1 MNKKAFTTV
10 EMILTILL
18 VVVIM
23 ATITSVTLVYRDKSE
38 YEENVTEIENYKNTL
53 TKIIYDDILDETNP
67 VTSITEN
74 NNTYTL
80 VRSTNPITLEI
91 ININTTTDH
100 KIGIKYDGVDYLVP
114 GCDRGLV
121 SFEGV
126 DLTNKNGIYN
136 MNINFS
142 SRKYEKI
149 LTIHFVVLNT

>member
-38 YEENVTEIENYKNTL
+38 YEESVTEIENYKNTL

-67 VTSITEN
+67 VTGIIEN
-74 NNTYTL
+74 GNTYTL
-80 VRSTNPITLEI
+80 VRATNPITLEI
-91 ININTTTDH
+91 INDPSNN
-100 KIGIKYDGVDYLVP
+100 KIGIKYDSVNYLVP
-114 GCDRGLV
+114 GCDKGLV

-126 DLTNKNGIYN
+126 DLTNTNGIYN

-149 LTIHFVVLNT
+149 LTIHFVVANT

>member
-38 YEENVTEIENYKNTL
+38 YEESVTEIENYKNTL

-67 VTSITEN
+67 VTGIIEN
-74 NNTYTL
+74 GNTYTL
-80 VRSTNPITLEI
+80 VRATNPITLEI
-91 ININTTTDH
+91 INDPSNN
-100 KIGIKYDGVDYLVP
+100 KIGIKYDSVNYLVP
-114 GCDRGLV
+114 GCDKGLV

-126 DLTNKNGIYN
+126 DLTNTNGIYN

-149 LTIHFVVLNT
+149 LTIHFIVSNT

>member
-38 YEENVTEIENYKNTL
+38 YEESVTEIENYKNTL

-67 VTSITEN
+67 VTSIIEN
-74 NNTYTL
+74 GNTYTL
-80 VRSTNPITLEI
+80 VRATNPITLEI
-91 ININTTTDH
+91 INDPSNN
-100 KIGIKYDGVDYLVP
+100 KVGIKYDSVNYLVP
-114 GCDRGLV
+114 GCDKGLV

-126 DLTNKNGIYN
+126 DLTNTDNIYN

-149 LTIHFVVLNT
+149 LTIHFIVSNI

>member
-38 YEENVTEIENYKNTL
+38 YEESVTEIENYKNTL
-53 TKIIYDDILDETNP
+53 TKIIYDDILYKSNP
-67 VTSITEN
+67 VTSILEN
-74 NNTYTL
+74 GNTYTL
-80 VRSTNPITLEI
+80 VRATNPITLEI
-91 ININTTTDH
+91 INDPSNN
-100 KIGIKYDGVDYLVP
+100 KIGIKYDSVNYLVP
-114 GCDRGLV
+114 GCDKGLV

-126 DLTNKNGIYN
+126 DLTNTNGIYN

-149 LTIHFVVLNT
+149 LTIHFVVSNI

>member
-67 VTSITEN
+67 VTGIIEN
-74 NNTYTL
+74 GNTYTL
-80 VRSTNPITLEI
+80 VRATNPITLEI
-91 ININTTTDH
+91 INDPSNN
-100 KIGIKYDGVDYLVP
+100 KIGIKYDSVNYLVP
-114 GCDRGLV
+114 GCDKGLV
-121 SFEGV
+121 SLEGV
-126 DLTNKNGIYN
+126 DLTNTNGIYN

-142 SRKYEKI
+142 SRKYEKN

>member
-38 YEENVTEIENYKNTL
+38 YEESVTEIENYKNTL

-67 VTSITEN
+67 VTSIIEN
-74 NNTYTL
+74 GNTYTL
-80 VRSTNPITLEI
+80 VRATNPITLEI
-91 ININTTTDH
+91 INDPSNN
-100 KIGIKYDGVDYLVP
+100 KIGIKYDSVNYLVP
-114 GCDRGLV
+114 GCDKGLV

-126 DLTNKNGIYN
+126 DLTNTSGIYN

-142 SRKYEKI
+142 SQKYEKM
-149 LTIHFVVLNT
+149 LTIHFVISNT

>member
-23 ATITSVTLVYRDKSE
+23 ATITSVTLVYRDKAE
-38 YEENVTEIENYKNTL
+38 YEENVTKIENYKNTL

-67 VTSITEN
+67 VTSIIEN
-74 NNTYTL
+74 GNTYTL
-80 VRSTNPITLEI
+80 VRATNPITLEI
-91 ININTTTDH
+91 INDPSNN
-100 KIGIKYDGVDYLVP
+100 KIGLKYDSVNYLVP
-114 GCDRGLV
+114 GCDKGLV

-126 DLTNKNGIYN
+126 DLTNTNGIYN

-142 SRKYEKI
+142 SHKYEKI

>member
-38 YEENVTEIENYKNTL
+38 YEESVTKIENYKNTL

-67 VTSITEN
+67 VTGIIEN
-74 NNTYTL
+74 GNTYTL
-80 VRSTNPITLEI
+80 VRATNPITLEI
-91 ININTTTDH
+91 INDSSNK
-100 KIGIKYDGVDYLVP
+100 KIGIKYDSVNYLVP
-114 GCDRGLV
+114 GCDKGLV

-126 DLTNKNGIYN
+126 DLTNTNGIYN

-142 SRKYEKI
+142 SRKYEKM
-149 LTIHFVVLNT
+149 LTIHFIVSNT

>member
-38 YEENVTEIENYKNTL
+38 YEESVTEIENYKNTL
-53 TKIIYDDILDETNP
+53 TKIIYDDILYKSNP
-67 VTSITEN
+67 VTSIIEN
-74 NNTYTL
+74 GNTYTL
-80 VRSTNPITLEI
+80 VRATNPITLEI
-91 ININTTTDH
+91 INDSSNN
-100 KIGIKYDGVDYLVP
+100 KIGIKYDSVNYLVP
-114 GCDRGLV
+114 GCDKGLV

-126 DLTNKNGIYN
+126 DLTNTNGIYN

-142 SRKYEKI
+142 SHKYEKI
-149 LTIHFVVLNT
+149 LAIHFVVLNT

>member
-38 YEENVTEIENYKNTL
+38 YEESVTEIENYKNTL

-67 VTSITEN
+67 VTGIIEN
-74 NNTYTL
+74 GNTYTL
-80 VRSTNPITLEI
+80 VRATNPITLEI
-91 ININTTTDH
+91 INDPSNN
-100 KIGIKYDGVDYLVP
+100 KIGIKYDSVNYLVP
-114 GCDRGLV
+114 GCDKGLV

-126 DLTNKNGIYN
+126 DLTNTSGIYN

-142 SRKYEKI
+142 SRKYEKM
-149 LTIHFVVLNT
+149 LTIHFIILNT

>member
-38 YEENVTEIENYKNTL
+38 YEENVTEIENYKKNL

-67 VTSITEN
+67 VTGIIEN
-74 NNTYTL
+74 GNTYTL
-80 VRSTNPITLEI
+80 VRATNPITLEI
-91 ININTTTDH
+91 INDPSNN
-100 KIGIKYDGVDYLVP
+100 KIGIKYDSVNYLVP
-114 GCDRGLV
+114 GCDKGLV

-126 DLTNKNGIYN
+126 DLTNTNGIYN

-149 LTIHFVVLNT
+149 LTIHFVISNT

>member
-38 YEENVTEIENYKNTL
+38 YEESVTEIENYKNTL

-67 VTSITEN
+67 VTSIIEN
-74 NNTYTL
+74 GNTYTL
-80 VRSTNPITLEI
+80 VRATNPITLEI
-91 ININTTTDH
+91 INDPSNN
-100 KIGIKYDGVDYLVP
+100 KIGMKYDSVNYLVP
-114 GCDRGLV
+114 GCDKDLV

-126 DLTNKNGIYN
+126 DLTNTNGIYN

-142 SRKYEKI
+142 SRKYEKM
-149 LTIHFVVLNT
+149 LTIHFIILNT

>member
-38 YEENVTEIENYKNTL
+38 YEESVTEIENYKNTL

-67 VTSITEN
+67 VTGIIEN
-74 NNTYTL
+74 GNTYTL
-80 VRSTNPITLEI
+80 VRATNPITLEI
-91 ININTTTDH
+91 INDPSNNI
-100 KIGIKYDGVDYLVP
+100 IGIKYDSVNYLVP
-114 GCDRGLV
+114 GCDKGLV

-126 DLTNKNGIYN
+126 DLTNTSGIYN

>member
-38 YEENVTEIENYKNTL
+38 YEESVTEIENYKNTL

-67 VTSITEN
+67 VTSIIEN
-74 NNTYTL
+74 GNTYTL
-80 VRSTNPITLEI
+80 VRATNPITLEI
-91 ININTTTDH
+91 INDPSNN
-100 KIGIKYDGVDYLVP
+100 KIGIKYDSVNYLVP
-114 GCDRGLV
+114 GCDKGLV

-126 DLTNKNGIYN
+126 DLTNTNGIYN

-142 SRKYEKI
+142 SRKYEKN

>member
-38 YEENVTEIENYKNTL
+38 YEESVTEIENYKNTL

-67 VTSITEN
+67 VTSIIEN
-74 NNTYTL
+74 GNTYTL
-80 VRSTNPITLEI
+80 VRATNPITLEI
-91 ININTTTDH
+91 INDPSNN
-100 KIGIKYDGVDYLVP
+100 KIGIKYDSVNYLVP
-114 GCDRGLV
+114 GCDKGLV

-126 DLTNKNGIYN
+126 DLTNTSGIYN

-142 SRKYEKI
+142 SRKYEKM
-149 LTIHFVVLNT
+149 LTIHFIILNT

>member
-23 ATITSVTLVYRDKSE
+23 ATITSVTLIYRDKSE

-67 VTSITEN
+67 VTGIIEN
-74 NNTYTL
+74 GNTYTL
-80 VRSTNPITLEI
+80 VRATNPITLEI
-91 ININTTTDH
+91 INDPSNN
-100 KIGIKYDGVDYLVP
+100 KIGIKYDSVNYLVP
-114 GCDRGLV
+114 GCDKGLV

-126 DLTNKNGIYN
+126 DLTNTNGIYN

-142 SRKYEKI
+142 SRKYEKM

>member
-38 YEENVTEIENYKNTL
+38 YEESVTEIENYKNTL

-67 VTSITEN
+67 VTSIIEN
-74 NNTYTL
+74 GNTYTL
-80 VRSTNPITLEI
+80 VRETNPITLEI
-91 ININTTTDH
+91 INDPSNN
-100 KIGIKYDGVDYLVP
+100 KIGIKYDSVNYLVP
-114 GCDRGLV
+114 GCDKGLV

-126 DLTNKNGIYN
+126 DLTNTNGIYN

-142 SRKYEKI
+142 SRKYEKN

>member
-38 YEENVTEIENYKNTL
+38 YEESVTEIENYKNTL

-67 VTSITEN
+67 VTSIIEN
-74 NNTYTL
+74 GNTYTL
-80 VRSTNPITLEI
+80 VRATNPITLEI
-91 ININTTTDH
+91 INDPSNN
-100 KIGIKYDGVDYLVP
+100 KIGMKYDSVNYLVP
-114 GCDRGLV
+114 GCDKDLV

-126 DLTNKNGIYN
+126 DLTNTNGIYN
-136 MNINFS
+136 MNIN
-142 SRKYEKI
+142 
-149 LTIHFVVLNT
+149 LH

>member
-38 YEENVTEIENYKNTL
+38 YEESVTEIENYKNTL

-67 VTSITEN
+67 VTSIIEN
-74 NNTYTL
+74 GNTYTL
-80 VRSTNPITLEI
+80 VRATNPITLEI
-91 ININTTTDH
+91 INDPSNNI
-100 KIGIKYDGVDYLVP
+100 IGIKYDSVNYLVP
-114 GCDRGLV
+114 GCDKGLV

-126 DLTNKNGIYN
+126 DLTNTSGIYN

>member
-38 YEENVTEIENYKNTL
+38 YEESVTEIENYKNTL

-67 VTSITEN
+67 VTSIIEN
-74 NNTYTL
+74 GNTYTL
-80 VRSTNPITLEI
+80 VRATNPITLEI
-91 ININTTTDH
+91 INDPSNN
-100 KIGIKYDGVDYLVP
+100 KIGIKYDSVNYLVP
-114 GCDRGLV
+114 GCDKGLV

-126 DLTNKNGIYN
+126 DLTNTNGIYN

-142 SRKYEKI
+142 SRKYEKM
-149 LTIHFVVLNT
+149 LTIHFVISNT

>member
-38 YEENVTEIENYKNTL
+38 YEESVTEIENYKNTL

-67 VTSITEN
+67 VTSIIEN
-74 NNTYTL
+74 GNTYTL
-80 VRSTNPITLEI
+80 VRETNPITLEI
-91 ININTTTDH
+91 INDPSNN
-100 KIGIKYDGVDYLVP
+100 KIGIKYDSVNYLVP
-114 GCDRGLV
+114 GCDKGLV

-126 DLTNKNGIYN
+126 DLTNTSGIYN

-142 SRKYEKI
+142 SQKYEKI
-149 LTIHFVVLNT
+149 LTIHFVISNT

>member
-38 YEENVTEIENYKNTL
+38 YEESVTEIENYKNTL

-67 VTSITEN
+67 VTGIIEN
-74 NNTYTL
+74 GNTYTL
-80 VRSTNPITLEI
+80 VRATNPITLEI
-91 ININTTTDH
+91 INDPSNN
-100 KIGIKYDGVDYLVP
+100 KIGIKYDSVNYLVP
-114 GCDRGLV
+114 GCDKGLV

-126 DLTNKNGIYN
+126 DLTNTSGIYN

>member
-38 YEENVTEIENYKNTL
+38 YEESVTEIENYKNTL

-67 VTSITEN
+67 VTSIIEN
-74 NNTYTL
+74 GNTYTL
-80 VRSTNPITLEI
+80 VRATNPITLEI
-91 ININTTTDH
+91 INDPSNN
-100 KIGIKYDGVDYLVP
+100 KIGIKYDSVNYLVP
-114 GCDRGLV
+114 GCDKGLV

-126 DLTNKNGIYN
+126 DLTNTSGIYN

-149 LTIHFVVLNT
+149 LTIHFIVSNT

>member
-38 YEENVTEIENYKNTL
+38 YEESVTEIENYKNTL

-67 VTSITEN
+67 VTSIIEN
-74 NNTYTL
+74 GNTYTL
-80 VRSTNPITLEI
+80 VKATNPITLEI
-91 ININTTTDH
+91 INDPSNN
-100 KIGIKYDGVDYLVP
+100 KIGIKYDSVNYLVP
-114 GCDRGLV
+114 GCDKGLV

-126 DLTNKNGIYN
+126 DLTNTSGIYN

-149 LTIHFVVLNT
+149 LTIHFVVSNI

>member
-38 YEENVTEIENYKNTL
+38 YEESVTEIENYKNTL
-53 TKIIYDDILDETNP
+53 TKIIYDDILYKSNP
-67 VTSITEN
+67 VTSIIEN
-74 NNTYTL
+74 GITYTL
-80 VRSTNPITLEI
+80 VRATNPITLEI
-91 ININTTTDH
+91 INDLSNN
-100 KIGIKYDGVDYLVP
+100 KIGIKYDSVNYLVP
-114 GCDRGLV
+114 GCDKGLV

-126 DLTNKNGIYN
+126 DLTNTNGIYN

-142 SRKYEKI
+142 SHKYEKI

>member
-53 TKIIYDDILDETNP
+53 TKIIYDDILDETSP
-67 VTSITEN
+67 VTSIVEN
-74 NNTYTL
+74 SNTYTM
-80 VRSTNPITLEI
+80 VRATNPITLEI
-91 ININTTTDH
+91 INDPSNN
-100 KIGIKYDGVDYLVP
+100 KIGIKYNSVNYLVP
-114 GCDRGLV
+114 GCDKGLV

-126 DLTNKNGIYN
+126 DLTNTNGIYN

-142 SRKYEKI
+142 SHKYEKI

>member
-38 YEENVTEIENYKNTL
+38 YEESVTEIENYKNTL

-67 VTSITEN
+67 VTSIIEN
-74 NNTYTL
+74 GNTYTL
-80 VRSTNPITLEI
+80 VRATNPITLEI
-91 ININTTTDH
+91 INDPSNN
-100 KIGIKYDGVDYLVP
+100 KIGIKYDSVNYLVP
-114 GCDRGLV
+114 GCDKGLV

-126 DLTNKNGIYN
+126 DLTNTNGIYN

>member
-38 YEENVTEIENYKNTL
+38 YEESVTEIENYKNTL

-67 VTSITEN
+67 VTSIIEN
-74 NNTYTL
+74 GNTYTL
-80 VRSTNPITLEI
+80 VRATNPITLEI
-91 ININTTTDH
+91 INDPSNN
-100 KIGIKYDGVDYLVP
+100 KIGIKYDSVNYLVP
-114 GCDRGLV
+114 GCDKGLV

-126 DLTNKNGIYN
+126 DLTNTNGIYN

-142 SRKYEKI
+142 SRKYEKM
-149 LTIHFVVLNT
+149 LTIHFIILNT

>member
-38 YEENVTEIENYKNTL
+38 YEESVTEIENYKNTL

-67 VTSITEN
+67 VTSIVEN
-74 NNTYTL
+74 DNTYIL
-80 VRSTNPITLEI
+80 VRATNPITLEI
-91 ININTTTDH
+91 INDLSNN
-100 KIGIKYDGVDYLVP
+100 KIGINYDSVNYLVP
-114 GCDRGLV
+114 GCDKGLV

-126 DLTNKNGIYN
+126 DLTNTNGIYN

-142 SRKYEKI
+142 SHKYEKI

>member
-23 ATITSVTLVYRDKSE
+23 ATITSVTLIYRDKSE

-67 VTSITEN
+67 VTGIIEN
-74 NNTYTL
+74 GNTYTL
-80 VRSTNPITLEI
+80 VRATNPITLEI
-91 ININTTTDH
+91 INDPSNN
-100 KIGIKYDGVDYLVP
+100 KIGIKYDSVNYLVP
-114 GCDRGLV
+114 GCDKGLV

-126 DLTNKNGIYN
+126 DLTNTNGIYN

-142 SRKYEKI
+142 SRKYEKN

>member
-38 YEENVTEIENYKNTL
+38 YEENVTEIENYKKNL
-53 TKIIYDDILDETNP
+53 TKIIYDDILYKSNP
-67 VTSITEN
+67 VTSIIEN
-74 NNTYTL
+74 GNTYTL
-80 VRSTNPITLEI
+80 VRATNPITLEI
-91 ININTTTDH
+91 INDPSNN
-100 KIGIKYDGVDYLVP
+100 KIGIKYDSVNYLVP
-114 GCDRGLV
+114 GCDKGLV

-126 DLTNKNGIYN
+126 DLTNTNGIYN

-142 SRKYEKI
+142 SRKYEKM
-149 LTIHFVVLNT
+149 LTIHFIILNT

>member
-38 YEENVTEIENYKNTL
+38 YEESVTEIENYKNTL

-67 VTSITEN
+67 VTSIIEN
-74 NNTYTL
+74 GNTYTL
-80 VRSTNPITLEI
+80 VRETNPITLEI
-91 ININTTTDH
+91 INDPSNN
-100 KIGIKYDGVDYLVP
+100 KIGIKYDSVNYLVP
-114 GCDRGLV
+114 GCDKGLV

-126 DLTNKNGIYN
+126 DLTNTNGIYN

-142 SRKYEKI
+142 SRKYEKM
-149 LTIHFVVLNT
+149 LTIHFVISNT

>member
-38 YEENVTEIENYKNTL
+38 YEESVTEIENYKNTL

-67 VTSITEN
+67 VTGIIEN
-74 NNTYTL
+74 GNTYTL
-80 VRSTNPITLEI
+80 VRATNPITLEI
-91 ININTTTDH
+91 INDPSNN
-100 KIGIKYDGVDYLVP
+100 KIGIKYDSVNYLVP
-114 GCDRGLV
+114 GCDKGLV

-126 DLTNKNGIYN
+126 DLTNTNGIYN

-142 SRKYEKI
+142 SRKYEKN

>member
-38 YEENVTEIENYKNTL
+38 YEESVTEIENYKNTL
-53 TKIIYDDILDETNP
+53 TKIIYDDILYKSNP
-67 VTSITEN
+67 VTSIIEN
-74 NNTYTL
+74 GNTYTL
-80 VRSTNPITLEI
+80 VRATNPITLEI
-91 ININTTTDH
+91 INDPSNN
-100 KIGIKYDGVDYLVP
+100 KIGIKYDSVNYLVP
-114 GCDRGLV
+114 ECDKGLV

-126 DLTNKNGIYN
+126 DLTNTNGIYN

-142 SRKYEKI
+142 SHKYEKI
-149 LTIHFVVLNT
+149 LTIHFIVLNT

>member
-38 YEENVTEIENYKNTL
+38 YEESVTEIENYKNTL

-67 VTSITEN
+67 VIGIIEN
-74 NNTYTL
+74 GNTYTL
-80 VRSTNPITLEI
+80 VRATNPITLEI
-91 ININTTTDH
+91 INDPSNN
-100 KIGIKYDGVDYLVP
+100 KIGIKYDSVNYLVP
-114 GCDRGLV
+114 GCDKGLV

-126 DLTNKNGIYN
+126 DLTNTSGIYN

-149 LTIHFVVLNT
+149 LTIHFVISNT

>member
-38 YEENVTEIENYKNTL
+38 YEESVSEIENYKNTL

-67 VTSITEN
+67 VTSIVEN
-74 NNTYTL
+74 SNTYTM
-80 VRSTNPITLEI
+80 VRATNPITLEI
-91 ININTTTDH
+91 INDPSNN
-100 KIGIKYDGVDYLVP
+100 KIGIKYDSVNYLVP
-114 GCDRGLV
+114 GCDKGLV

-126 DLTNKNGIYN
+126 DLTNTNGIYN

-142 SRKYEKI
+142 SRKYEKM

>member
-38 YEENVTEIENYKNTL
+38 YEESVTEIENYKNTL

-67 VTSITEN
+67 VTGIIEN
-74 NNTYTL
+74 GNTYTL
-80 VRSTNPITLEI
+80 VRATNPITLEI
-91 ININTTTDH
+91 INDPSNN
-100 KIGIKYDGVDYLVP
+100 KIGIKYDSVNYLVP
-114 GCDRGLV
+114 GCDKGLV

-126 DLTNKNGIYN
+126 DLTNTSGIYN

-142 SRKYEKI
+142 SRKYEKM

>member
-67 VTSITEN
+67 VTSIIEN
-74 NNTYTL
+74 GNTYTL
-80 VRSTNPITLEI
+80 VRATNPITLEI
-91 ININTTTDH
+91 INDPSNN
-100 KIGIKYDGVDYLVP
+100 KIGIKYDSVNYLVP
-114 GCDRGLV
+114 GCDKGLV

-126 DLTNKNGIYN
+126 DLTNTNGIYN

-149 LTIHFVVLNT
+149 LTIHFVISNT

>member
-38 YEENVTEIENYKNTL
+38 YEESVTEIENYKNTL

-67 VTSITEN
+67 VTSIIEN
-74 NNTYTL
+74 GNTYTL
-80 VRSTNPITLEI
+80 VRATNPITLEI
-91 ININTTTDH
+91 INDPSNS
-100 KIGIKYDGVDYLVP
+100 KIGIKYDSVNYLVP
-114 GCDRGLV
+114 GCDKGLV

-126 DLTNKNGIYN
+126 DLTNTNGIYN